1 MIGLL
6 SSKGSVNSFL
16 FFFDKIGSSLRS
28 KWEQWRIENN
38 VRQEMGKPKAITV
51 KNEKGMI
58 REIWNWAMKEQ
69 YIPHQPKLPFEGEN
83 LKADDKVRR
92 DTW

>member
-1 MIGLL
+1 
-6 SSKGSVNSFL
+6 
-16 FFFDKIGSSLRS
+16 
-28 KWEQWRIENN
+28 
-38 VRQEMGKPKAITV
+38 MGKPKAITV

-69 YIPHQPKLPFEGEN
+69 YIPISTKLPFEGEN

-92 DTW
+92 DTWEAQEWSSFARKTQGLVEHNGSHK